1 MVNGKFICLPFVVFF
16 DGEVFAK
23 MCILVCFFGDDDVCF
38 RGSSD
43 TCIAI
48 NCCLPID
55 VSVLPVIINKKT
67 TFWLIVLCNKAKIF
81 W

>member
-1 MVNGKFICLPFVVFF
+1 MEFF
-16 DGEVFAK
+16 DREVFAK
-23 MCILVCFFGDDDVCF
+23 MCILVYFFGDDDMYF
-38 RGSSD
+38 RGSSSGC
-43 TCIAI
+43 TAI

-55 VSVLPVIINKKT
+55 VSVLTVIINKKT